1 MKIKKIITI
10 SLFFTLLISNFYAK
24 VRYISPNND
33 GVQDELVLPLNISE
47 KRYVQGWSL
56 VILDEN
62 KEVVRTIENKIAL
75 PEKIGFKS
83 FFKQLVTPKQGVQI
97 PETVSWN
104 GAMDNGETAP
114 DGKYFY
120 YLTATDDNG
129 NVGRS
134 KEYEIVV
141 DTVAPEIELQQPTDK
156 IFGEGAKNFFK
167 VTQEGSVEDLWTA
180 YFKNADGD
188 IVKTYTWVNA
198 APESFKWYGTNEDG
212 AQLADG
218 VYTYEITSTDKA
230 GNVAPQSV
238 ITNIIYS
245 AEKPATNIYINGSRY
260 FSPNTESKLQNIVFD
275 VTIPVPD
282 AKTGNELLEWAVQIK
297 DKTGKVVRSYN
308 QDNMGKI
315 PPATI
320 TFDGLD
326 DNKALLADGEYKAGL
341 TARYSNGYVPAEIFS
356 PAIVLDRTSPKTLI
370 SASESVF
377 GGGTKDTVKFTITRN
392 PDSGSPVPS
401 WLGKIQTKDGLVVR
415 TYDFG
420 EFPPENVVWNGVT
433 DKGEIAQNGNY
444 IFVIEAQDLAGN
456 IGGGVLDSTV
466 TFDTTEASLLLTVSD
481 TAFSPNGNGV
491 KDTISF
497 TPITET
503 KDVKSFEFSIKDS
516 NNQVVYTA
524 PSSTKLPVK
533 FVWDGKND
541 EKLPAPDG
549 FYSATLHVVA
559 TNYSEIT
566 VSTQNFEL
574 DTVEPSLVAECSWN
588 YFSPDGDGNQDNLPV
603 IITNSTSEK
612 IWTAEVRD
620 SKDKTVKKI
629 TWNNVKDKI
638 VWDGSDESGNT
649 AADGKYNIIIYSTD
663 DAGNSVSRELKGI
676 TLDTRETKAYITAEY
691 EGISPNKDGYLDAQ
705 NFEIRATLTEGIKS
719 WNFDVRREDGTPV
732 YSLSDEGKNP
742 LPAKIVWNGLDKD
755 GKGFEG
761 TFTGTL
767 NIDYLKGNKVS
778 AVSSPFICTAT
789 VPNLNVQTR
798 TANSGDWFSPDN
810 DGIDD
815 ELYIKLTGTTK
826 AKIKNWSFVIKDVR
840 GRDFWRTSGK
850 SQITERIVWDGLSNV
865 QKSANGKAERVQSAM
880 DYPYEFTVTD
890 SLGMTNTYKG
900 TIQVDVLVIREG
912 NVLKMAVPSIIF
924 ESDSDNFQIAKKD
937 KLTDEQISKNTV
949 TLDRIAQILKKF
961 KDYKVTIV
969 GHANRT
975 TNDPAEETE
984 SLKPL
989 SKKRADAIRNYLVKK
1004 GVNANSVSTDG
1015 MGGTQPV
1022 ADPFD
1027 KDNNWKNR
1035 RVEFILEK

>member
-10 SLFFTLLISNFYAK
+10 SLFFTLLTSSFYAK

-97 PETVSWN
+97 PESVSWN

-141 DTVAPEIELQQPTDK
+141 DTIAPEIELQQPTDK

-167 VTQEGSVEDLWTA
+167 VTQDGSVEDLWTA

-188 IVKTYTWVNA
+188 IVKTYTWTNA
-198 APESFKWYGTNEDG
+198 APESFKWYGTNEEG
-212 AQLADG
+212 AQVADG

-260 FSPNTESKLQNIVFD
+260 FSPNTESKMKNIVFD
-275 VTIPVPD
+275 VTIPVPE

-297 DKTGKVVRSYN
+297 DKAGKVVRSYN

-315 PPATI
+315 PPESI

-326 DNKALLADGEYKAGL
+326 DKNALLADGEYQASL
-341 TARYSNGYVPAEIFS
+341 TARYSNGYIPAEIFS
-356 PAIVLDRTSPKTLI
+356 PVIVLDTQAPKTLI
-370 SASESVF
+370 SASDKVF
-377 GGGTKDTVKFTITRN
+377 GGGTKDTVTFTITRN
-392 PDSGSPVPS
+392 PDSGAPVPA
-401 WLGKIQTKDGLVVR
+401 WHGKIQTKDGLVVR
-415 TYDFG
+415 SYDFG
-420 EFPPENVVWNGVT
+420 EFPPESVVWNGVT
-433 DKGEIAQNGNY
+433 DEGKIAENGSY
-444 IFVIEAQDLAGN
+444 IFVMEAEDLAGN
-456 IGGGVLDSTV
+456 LGGGILDSTV
-466 TFDTTEASLLLTVSD
+466 TFDTTEANLLLTMSE

-497 TPITET
+497 TPITEI
-503 KDVKSFEFSIKDS
+503 KDFKSIEFTIKDS
-516 NNQVVYTA
+516 KNKLVYATPA
-524 PSSTKLPVK
+524 STTLPVNY
-533 FVWDGKND
+533 VWDGKTN

-549 FYSATLHVVA
+549 FYSASLHVLA
-559 TNYSEIT
+559 ANGSEIT

-574 DTVEPSLVAECSWN
+574 DTVAPSLVAECPWN
-588 YFSPDGDGNQDNLPV
+588 FFSPDGDGNQDNVP
-603 IITNSTSEK
+603 ITITNSTSEK
-612 IWTAEVRD
+612 LWTAEVRD
-620 SKDKTVKKI
+620 SKDKTIKKI
-629 TWNNVKDKI
+629 TWNNVKDKV

-649 AADGKYNIIIYSTD
+649 AQDGKYNIIIYSTD
-663 DAGNSVSRELKGI
+663 DAGNSFSTEFKGI
-676 TLDTRETKAYITAEY
+676 TLDTRETKAYITAEF

-719 WNFDVRREDGTPV
+719 WNFDVRREDGTSV

-742 LPAKIVWNGLDKD
+742 LPAKILWNGLDKD
-755 GKGFEG
+755 GKAFEG

-789 VPNLNVQTR
+789 APQLNVQTR

-815 ELYIKLTGTTK
+815 ELFIKLTGSTK

-900 TIQVDVLVIREG
+900 AIQVDVLVIREG

-924 ESDSDNFQIAKKD
+924 ESDSDNFQVAKKD

-989 SKKRADAIRNYLVKK
+989 SKKRADAISAYLVKK

-1027 KDNNWKNR
+1027 RDNNWKNR